1 MRTDISWAIIENC
14 KKQDS
19 FEKAKVAYDKNSC
32 VGYNDNRDIF
42 VPFIV

>member
-19 FEKAKVAYDKNSC
+19 FEKAKVEKDKNFC
-32 VGYNDNRDIF
+32 VDYNDNRVDLF
-42 VPFIV
+42 RL